1 VARADIV
8 PEPVKGMSDQP
19 DSKYWRSRADEAFA
33 MAENMV
39 SEDGKAWMLEIA
51 RLYNRLADK
60 AAKREAKNKG
70 E

>member
-1 VARADIV
+1 
-8 PEPVKGMSDQP
+8 MSDQP
-19 DSKYWRSRADEAFA
+19 DSQYWRSRAEEAFA

-39 SEDGKAWMLEIA
+39 SDDGKAWMLEIA

-70 E
+70 A